1 MDVNCGNINYD
12 SITSPIVKQAA
23 DRASQ
28 VAQE

>member
-12 SITSPIVKQAA
+12 STTSPIVKQAA
-23 DRASQ
+23 DKASQ